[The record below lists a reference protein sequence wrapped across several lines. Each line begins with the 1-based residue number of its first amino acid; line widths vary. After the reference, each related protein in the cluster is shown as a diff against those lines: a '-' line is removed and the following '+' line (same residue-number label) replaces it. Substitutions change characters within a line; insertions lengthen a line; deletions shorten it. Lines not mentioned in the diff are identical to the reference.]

1 LYFKTGKVKF
11 TYRYYPVVDQGR
23 IGESHWAAYAAECA
37 NLQGKFWDYHDKL
50 FAVWTGENVG
60 TYTKDKLKSY
70 AAGLGLDTAKFNT
83 CLDSEQT
90 KAVIDADQ
98 ADVTKLGISGTP
110 TFLLNGRVLQIRS
123 LDVSEFSRSFD
134 LFLK

>member
-23 IGESHWAAYAAECA
+23 IGESHWAAYASECA
-37 NLQGKFWDYHDKL
+37 NVQGKFWEYHDKL
-50 FAVWTGENVG
+50 FQVWTGENVG
-60 TYTKDKLKSY
+60 TYTKEKLKGY
-70 AAGLGLDTAKFNT
+70 AVGMGLDTAKFNT
-83 CLDSEQT
+83 CLDTEQT
-90 KAVIDADQ
+90 KSVIDTDKAD
-98 ADVTKLGISGTP
+98 AGRLGIQGTP
-110 TFLLNGRVLQIRS
+110 TFLLNGRLLNIRS

>member
-37 NLQGKFWDYHDKL
+37 NEQGKFWDYHERL
-50 FAVWTGENVG
+50 FTVWTGENVG
-60 TYTKDKLKSY
+60 TYTKDKLKKY
-70 AAGLGLDTAKFNT
+70 AADLGLNTATFNT
-83 CLDSEQT
+83 CLDTEKT
-90 KAVIDADQ
+90 KSVIDADK
-98 ADVTKLGISGTP
+98 ADVTRLGISGTP
-110 TFLLNGRVLQIRS
+110 TFLVNGRVLQIRS
-123 LDVSEFSRSFD
+123 LDVSVFSRSFD

>member
-1 LYFKTGKVKF
+1 MKF
-11 TYRYYPVVDQGR
+11 TYRYYPVVDISAQRG
-23 IGESHWAAYAAECA
+23 INESHWAAYAAECA

-50 FAVWTGENVG
+50 FSQWRGEFVG
-60 TYTKDKLKSY
+60 TFTKDKLKGY

-83 CLDSEQT
+83 CLDTEQT
-90 KAVIDADQ
+90 KSVIDADK
-98 ADVTKLGISGTP
+98 ADANRLGISGTP
-110 TFLLNGRVLQIRS
+110 TFVLNGRLLQIRS